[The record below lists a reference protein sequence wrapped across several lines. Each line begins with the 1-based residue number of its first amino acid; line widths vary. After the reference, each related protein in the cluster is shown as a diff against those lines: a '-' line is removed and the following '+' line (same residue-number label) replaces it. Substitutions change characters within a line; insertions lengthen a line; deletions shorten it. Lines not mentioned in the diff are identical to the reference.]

1 MISDAIGAQSDMIL
15 TESLRE
21 LPVSAITENITA
33 VIELQQQSPL
43 SVSQRANDSKG
54 HSSFDNPRFCINH
67 LSPFSCI
74 AAVAS
79 AAFAKPQ

>member
-1 MISDAIGAQSDMIL
+1 MIL

-43 SVSQRANDSKG
+43 SVSQRANDSKS
-54 HSSFDNPRFCINH
+54 HSIFDNPRFCINH